1 MKVVKHPI
9 KRHQNKQLK
18 THFCHL
24 LLVCLINITKMYWIF
39 YLSNKFDGEK
49 MSVSVLFFALSNR
62 LENTNIWDILIWN
75 LLSFYARCFFLTR
88 GFYRM
93 FHNSRFVFW
102 GSNCSEGWKLMLFSM
117 KSSIPFHCW
126 NISYQ
131 PPRSLL
137 SNSKW

>member
-1 MKVVKHPI
+1 MNSYI
-9 KRHQNKQLK
+9 QSKRHQNSQLK
-18 THFCHL
+18 TRYFTACLFDKYYTDQCIEHFIF
-24 LLVCLINITKMYWIF
+24 LISLKGKNGWF
-39 YLSNKFDGEK
+39 CAL
-49 MSVSVLFFALSNR
+49 FALSNR
-62 LENTNIWDILIWN
+62 LENTNIWDIL
-75 LLSFYARCFFLTR
+75 LMKSTSFYARCFFLTR

-137 SNSKW
+137 SNSKL